1 MIQVLFTQCSSV
13 EMPRNSYAMSVKNF
27 RSYAAYDLEPAAHE
41 SQHGMRPLMLRKH
54 F

>member
-1 MIQVLFTQCSSV
+1 MFVR
-13 EMPRNSYAMSVKNF
+13 RNTSKFVCDVSQKLI
-27 RSYAAYDLEPAAHE
+27 SYAAYDLEPAAHE